1 MNKKEIIV
9 HFSCQEKKTQTINHQ
24 RQFSY
29 NMSTLNTL
37 MVMLDP
43 QALSLTVMLDP
54 EKQ

>member
-1 MNKKEIIV
+1 MNYYQFFLNIKKIKNIEDV
-9 HFSCQEKKTQTINHQ
+9 
-24 RQFSY
+24 
-29 NMSTLNTL
+29 LNTL